1 MKKLDIRIKDPEGLH
16 ARPAS
21 RLVRMCHSFQ
31 SEIMLHFRGAGANGK
46 NITEVLSLGAEKG
59 DIISFVIRGSDEE
72 DAAAALLEM
81 MGESIPGQRKQG

>member
-1 MKKLDIRIKDPEGLH
+1 MKKLDIRIKDPQGLH

-59 DIISFVIRGSDEE
+59 DVINIAIKGRDEE
-72 DAAAALLEM
+72 EAMAALLEM